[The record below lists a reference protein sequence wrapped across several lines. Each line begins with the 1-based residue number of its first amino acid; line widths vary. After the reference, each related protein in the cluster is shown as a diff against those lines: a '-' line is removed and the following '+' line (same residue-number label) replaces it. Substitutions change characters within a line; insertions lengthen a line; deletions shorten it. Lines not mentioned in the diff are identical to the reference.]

1 MTTVPPTT
9 DRNTPRSERSDGV
22 SPKRVALIG
31 NPNTGKTTLF
41 NRLCGLRAQTANY
54 PGSTAEARIGHCRR
68 NGQTINLIDLPGI
81 YGMELDL
88 PESKMCRECL
98 DGRLEDTPDSVLVL
112 VDSTNPTRGL
122 EMAIAAIRRRLP
134 TIVALTMSDLAKRR
148 GLSFDTEKLSER
160 LGVQVVAVSARTGR
174 GLDALLDAILAA
186 KPGRTP
192 LPTPDTPAEERRA
205 WIDETLATSVGGGDA
220 VGDARDSLHDRLDK
234 AFTHPVSGML
244 AFILVMAVLF
254 WTIFSL
260 ASLPMDLVDLLFGTL
275 GEWAGA
281 IIPEGALRDLVVD
294 GVIGGIAGTV
304 IFLPQILILFFLLAL
319 LEDTGYLAR
328 AAFVMDRVMCRFGLP
343 GQAFVPLLSSHA
355 CALPGIMSARLVP
368 DRSDRL
374 TTVLVAPFMSCTARI
389 PVYVL
394 LIGLLFADRPFLAG
408 VAFAGCY
415 LLGAIAALLSA
426 MLARRTIL
434 PGKSRPMVLELPEYR
449 IPSIRSAILLA
460 WDRGLIFV
468 KNAGTVILGIVIVM
482 WWLSAYPKTQEPT
495 DAVALRKE
503 AAQLAPQN
511 PELAVQQES
520 QADQLA
526 LQAQQAGSFAGRI
539 GTFAQP
545 LFAPLGA
552 DRTLTVGILTS
563 FLAREV
569 FVSTVIVLEGGG
581 EDVDDEHGV
590 LELLGKAIRDD
601 GTPIFNTATS
611 ASILVFFVLAMQCLP
626 TLAVTRRETGSWKW
640 PALQFAWM
648 TGLAWILAA
657 IVHAVVSASMS

>member
-460 WDRGLIFV
+460 WGPRTHLRQERRHGDSRHCDRDVVAQCLPQDP
-468 KNAGTVILGIVIVM
+468 GTHRCRGASQGSRSTRTSESRTGSTTGITGR
-482 WWLSAYPKTQEPT
+482 STRPP
-495 DAVALRKE
+495 
-503 AAQLAPQN
+503 
-511 PELAVQQES
+511 
-520 QADQLA
+520 
-526 LQAQQAGSFAGRI
+526 GSAGRLI
-539 GTFAQP
+539 CRPDRHLRPAAFCSTC
-545 LFAPLGA
+545 A

>member
-1 MTTVPPTT
+1 
-9 DRNTPRSERSDGV
+9 
-22 SPKRVALIG
+22 
-31 NPNTGKTTLF
+31 
-41 NRLCGLRAQTANY
+41 
-54 PGSTAEARIGHCRR
+54 
-68 NGQTINLIDLPGI
+68 
-81 YGMELDL
+81 
-88 PESKMCRECL
+88 
-98 DGRLEDTPDSVLVL
+98 
-112 VDSTNPTRGL
+112 
-122 EMAIAAIRRRLP
+122 MAIAAIRRRLP
-134 TIVALTMSDLAKRR
+134 TVVALTMSDLAMRR
-148 GLSFDTEKLSER
+148 GLSFDTEQLGAR
-160 LGVQVVAVSARTGR
+160 LGVSVVAISARSGR
-174 GLDALLDAILAA
+174 GLEELLDAIVSA
-186 KPGRTP
+186 KPGSSQ
-192 LPTPDTPAEERRA
+192 LPTPDTPAAQRRN
-205 WIDETLATSVGGGDA
+205 WIDETLAASVGGSDA
-220 VGDARDSLHDRLDK
+220 VGDARDSLNDRLDK
-234 AFTHPVSGML
+234 AFTHPVSGMI
-244 AFILVMAVLF
+244 AFILVMAALF

-260 ASLPMDLVDLLFGTL
+260 ATVPMDLVDLLFGTL
-275 GEWAGA
+275 GEWVSA
-281 IIPEGALRDLVVD
+281 IVPEGAVRDLLVD

-394 LIGLLFADRPFLAG
+394 LIGLLFAERPFLAG

-434 PGKSRPMVLELPEYR
+434 PGTSRAMVLELPEYR
-449 IPSIRSAILLA
+449 LPSIRSAILLA
-460 WDRGLIFV
+460 WDRGLIFI

-482 WWLSAYPKTQEPT
+482 WWLSAYPKAQEPAE
-495 DAVALRKE
+495 AVALRAQALEVE
-503 AAQLAPQN
+503 AEK
-511 PELAVQQES
+511 PEMAAELEAS
-520 QADQLA
+520 ADQLA
-526 LQAQQAGSFAGRI
+526 LQAQQAESFAGRI
-539 GTFAQP
+539 GSFAQP

-569 FVSTVIVLEGGG
+569 FVSTIVVLEGGG
-581 EDVDDEHGV
+581 EDIDEQDGV
-590 LELLGKAIRDD
+590 MDLLAKATRDD

-648 TGLAWILAA
+648 TSLAWILAA
-657 IVHAVVSASMS
+657 IVYAVVSASVA

>member
-1 MTTVPPTT
+1 MNTGPTT
-9 DRNTPRSERSDGV
+9 HNSDKQD
-22 SPKRVALIG
+22 STQAKAPTRVALIG

-54 PGSTAEARIGHCRR
+54 PGSTAEVRIGQCRR
-68 NGQTINLIDLPGI
+68 SGHMIDFIDLPGI

-88 PESKMCRECL
+88 PESDMCRDCL
-98 DGRLEDTPDSVLVL
+98 DGRLDDTPDTVLVL
-112 VDSTNPTRGL
+112 IDSTNPGRGL

-134 TIVALTMSDLAKRR
+134 TVVALTMSDLAMRR
-148 GLSFDTEKLSER
+148 GLSFDTEQLGAR
-160 LGVQVVAVSARTGR
+160 LGVSVVAISARSGR
-174 GLDALLDAILAA
+174 GLEELLDAIVIA
-186 KPGRTP
+186 KPGCAQ
-192 LPTPDTPAEERRA
+192 LPTPDTSAAQRRN
-205 WIDETLATSVGGGDA
+205 WIDETLAASVGGSDA
-220 VGDARDSLHDRLDK
+220 VGDARDSLNDRLDK
-234 AFTHPVSGML
+234 AFTHPVSGMI
-244 AFILVMAVLF
+244 AFILVMSALF

-260 ASLPMDLVDLLFGTL
+260 ATVPMDLVDLLFGTL
-275 GEWAGA
+275 GEWVSA
-281 IIPEGALRDLVVD
+281 IVPEGAVRDLLVD

-394 LIGLLFADRPFLAG
+394 LIGLLFAERPFLAG

-434 PGKSRPMVLELPEYR
+434 PGTSRAMVLELPEYR
-449 IPSIRSAILLA
+449 LPSIRSAILLA
-460 WDRGLIFV
+460 WDRGLIFI

-482 WWLSAYPKTQEPT
+482 WWLSAYPKAQEPAE
-495 DAVALRKE
+495 AVALRAQALEVGAEKPEVAAELE
-503 AAQLAPQN
+503 A
-511 PELAVQQES
+511 S
-520 QADQLA
+520 ADQLA
-526 LQAQQAGSFAGRI
+526 LQAQQAESFAGRI
-539 GTFAQP
+539 GSFAQP

-569 FVSTVIVLEGGG
+569 FVSTIVVLEGGG
-581 EDVDDEHGV
+581 EDIDEQDGV
-590 LELLGKAIRDD
+590 MDLLAKATRDD

-648 TGLAWILAA
+648 TSLAWILAA
-657 IVHAVVSASMS
+657 IVYAVVSASVA